1 MSWINEPEPPAAYGA
16 PVTRREGIM
25 TGEEAV
31 VLGFIVAAFAIFGA
45 TLGWLSYK

>member
-1 MSWINEPEPPAAYGA
+1 
-16 PVTRREGIM
+16 M

-45 TLGWLSYK
+45 TLGWLSYEQHSKAARSAANFSATAIRR

>member
-1 MSWINEPEPPAAYGA
+1 
-16 PVTRREGIM
+16 M

-45 TLGWLSYK
+45 TLGLAVVQIRQLRKLARSAVPTYSATAIRR